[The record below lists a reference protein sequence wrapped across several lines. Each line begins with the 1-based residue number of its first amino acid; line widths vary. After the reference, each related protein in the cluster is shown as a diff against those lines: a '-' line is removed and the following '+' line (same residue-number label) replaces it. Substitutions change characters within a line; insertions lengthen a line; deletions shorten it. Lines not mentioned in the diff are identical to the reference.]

1 MALGKIILK
10 ARDLLSYCGLG
21 FLVAYGGQWM
31 WGVSGLTLE
40 RPHRLLG
47 LLVFLSALS
56 IGTRLNAEV
65 VSRSSATRS
74 PQEQA

>member
-1 MALGKIILK
+1 MALRKIVLK
-10 ARDLLSYCGLG
+10 TRDLLSYCGVG

-40 RPHRLLG
+40 RPHRLFG

-56 IGTRLNAEV
+56 IGARLNAEV
-65 VSRSSATRS
+65 GSRASATRS